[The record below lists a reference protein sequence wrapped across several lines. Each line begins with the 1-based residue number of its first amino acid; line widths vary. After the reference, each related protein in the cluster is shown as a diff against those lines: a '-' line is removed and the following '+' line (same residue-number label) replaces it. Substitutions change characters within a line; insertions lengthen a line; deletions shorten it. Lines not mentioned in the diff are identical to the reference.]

1 MIKYD
6 IQFIV
11 PICLFQK
18 YKKRFLYF
26 KKNGLF
32 NIENRKVLLTLL
44 CETNDTELCCKDW
57 DINIDVELI
66 HCPHNQE
73 SAKVYYYFDKF
84 QESRLHEVRWV
95 AKIDDDSLTDVNDL
109 VSRLDEFGD
118 YQKEFYFAAEIL
130 NNIEPEELHLIRE
143 FKLDWWFNKQIEGP
157 YVSHEVEGSFVSQ
170 KAMQT
175 IYQNE
180 QSRNFLKKRA
190 EIHHG
195 YTDIALA
202 CAARICK
209 IYPLETPFLTTNS
222 LIGDFS
228 FFGGRLSHIHF
239 VAPDINNNVCRLFS
253 ECLHKQKPSAETE
266 EFL

>member
-175 IYQNE
+175 IYQNID
-180 QSRNFLKKRA
+180 STL
-190 EIHHG
+190 H
-195 YTDIALA
+195 
-202 CAARICK
+202 
-209 IYPLETPFLTTNS
+209 
-222 LIGDFS
+222 
-228 FFGGRLSHIHF
+228 SH
-239 VAPDINNNVCRLFS
+239 
-253 ECLHKQKPSAETE
+253 
-266 EFL
+266 